1 MNNQAVIRG
10 IAARLNLTTAEVK
23 NALEVFV
30 DVLTEGLTD
39 DGKVTVNGLGTL
51 EVKARKARKARN
63 PKTGETVDVAAK
75 NVVKFRT
82 KPELQKAIQ

>member
-1 MNNQAVIRG
+1 MNNQSVIRG
-10 IAARLNLTTAEVK
+10 IAARLNLTTAEAK